1 MPRHAHIML
10 TFPPRE
16 LSPFERE
23 LVSVWLA
30 LASDVPLAYVSVR
43 RSDDPA
49 LYRRVVV
56 SEASH
61 GRPTHLLHRP
71 GELNLWIKTTIG
83 PPRIFETFPT
93 LRAALNSIRPVL
105 PGGG

>member
-43 RSDDPA
+43 RSDDPVYIDV
-49 LYRRVVV
+49 L
-56 SEASH
+56 SSPK
-61 GRPTHLLHRP
+61 RPTVARRTWCIDP
-71 GELNLWIKTTIG
+71 
-83 PPRIFETFPT
+83 
-93 LRAALNSIRPVL
+93 AS
-105 PGGG
+105 

>member
-1 MPRHAHIML
+1 MSDGLSTRSEAHPHDGEAAALKRPQRQSEALPMPRHAHIML

-30 LASDVPLAYVSVR
+30 LASDVPLVYVSVR

-49 LYRRVVV
+49 LYIDVL
-56 SEASH
+56 SSPK
-61 GRPTHLLHRP
+61 RPTVARRTWCIDP
-71 GELNLWIKTTIG
+71 
-83 PPRIFETFPT
+83 
-93 LRAALNSIRPVL
+93 AS
-105 PGGG
+105 